1 MTTEETKTYKV
12 WELKR
17 QINEFRDYMIYRSLS
32 KKIREN
38 DKLSDEYLHLVLK
51 YEELFKLNEN
61 R

>member
-1 MTTEETKTYKV
+1 MTTEETKNYKV

-32 KKIREN
+32 KQIREN

-51 YEELFKLNEN
+51 YEELFKLNED

>member
-51 YEELFKLNEN
+51 YEELFKLNED

>member
-1 MTTEETKTYKV
+1 MTKEETKTYKV

-32 KKIREN
+32 KNIREN

-51 YEELFKLNEN
+51 YEE
-61 R
+61 

>member
-1 MTTEETKTYKV
+1 MTKEETKTYKV

-32 KKIREN
+32 KNIREN
-38 DKLSDEYLHLVLK
+38 DKLSDEYLQLVLK
-51 YEELFKLNEN
+51 YEELFKLSED